1 MNTPNNTH
9 YLTLNE
15 AAEQVGRSKGT
26 ISKAIKDGRLSVHS
40 KQGKTFN
47 IDPVELD
54 RWNNAFPVRNRH
66 KNHQKTEVEQVET
79 PKNTNE
85 NIELMV
91 EVATLREK
99 LASLETASVKQE
111 RTLTDQVDDLRRRL
125 DASEQER
132 RTKDAEMKAL
142 TDQRIQVLE
151 QPEPPQGFFKK
162 LFGVG

>member
-15 AAEQVGRSKGT
+15 AADQVGRSKGT

-54 RWNNAFPVRNRH
+54 RWNKAFPVRNRQ
-66 KNHQKTEVEQVET
+66 KHQKKTVLEQLEI

-85 NIELMV
+85 NIDLKV
-91 EVATLREK
+91 EIAVLREK
-99 LASLETASVKQE
+99 LASSDKQE
-111 RTLTDQVDDLRRRL
+111 RVLSEQIEDLRRRL
-125 DASEQER
+125 DDSERER

-142 TDQRIQVLE
+142 TDQRIQVVE
-151 QPEPPQGFFKK
+151 QQPEPPQGFFKK